1 MCLVAFFFLALLFAF
16 MKLPFLT
23 MTRPLLTFSLLNEE
37 NTPLVHTAKF
47 KTWALLLPSR
57 LCSLVNKTPC
67 FIALSWIFTELFANG
82 FPPVSVV
89 YHFFFFSLFD
99 LWLNGPLSP
108 EPPHIPQPFHLC
120 HIMTREDFTWSLFY
134 FIGFLNP
141 FPNIY

>member
-89 YHFFFFSLFD
+89 YHFFFSLYLICGWMDLYHQNLHIYHNLFIFVTLWHMKTLHGVFSTLLVF
-99 LWLNGPLSP
+99 
-108 EPPHIPQPFHLC
+108 
-120 HIMTREDFTWSLFY
+120 
-134 FIGFLNP
+134 
-141 FPNIY
+141 